1 MYVSKEVGWRGNRVL
16 WNCVYFLLFP
26 WISVWEGLCCHPSEI
41 WSGGEWAPCF
51 LMKYYVMGK
60 WISNLFANACFRLF
74 KLTSFSHSSPQ
85 IMEMPRCTM
94 LGVKPPPGS
103 SFWKI
108 IYCNK
113 YILSNIFYKI
123 HSSTYILLKTFYV
136 FAFLNK
142 EPPWSLCALSKS
154 KVHFFSVL

>member
-1 MYVSKEVGWRGNRVL
+1 MYVSKE
-16 WNCVYFLLFP
+16 
-26 WISVWEGLCCHPSEI
+26 
-41 WSGGEWAPCF
+41 
-51 LMKYYVMGK
+51 
-60 WISNLFANACFRLF
+60 
-74 KLTSFSHSSPQ
+74 

-113 YILSNIFYKI
+113 YILRRMNFIKDI
-123 HSSTYILLKTFYV
+123 ATYILLKTFYV

-142 EPPWSLCALSKS
+142 EPP
-154 KVHFFSVL
+154 